1 MSGTFLKVMIN
12 SLLVVN
18 TVLVVFVCNMVFS
31 LNRKV
36 EALGAVATKSD
47 LIAMAAPS
55 IELASEG
62 QCTRCHTAK
71 RFAGMPLDEEHRS
84 ALLQQHARSYSVPEG
99 EMEKI
104 RASLAIF
111 DYGQYLTRD
120 LLQRMV
126 LMTDGERMEL
136 LLGIPEMTLDKA
148 QQVLKSYKMLLKM

>member
-71 RFAGMPLDEEHRS
+71 RFAGMPLDEEQ
-84 ALLQQHARSYSVPEG
+84 LQCS
-99 EMEKI
+99 
-104 RASLAIF
+104 
-111 DYGQYLTRD
+111 
-120 LLQRMV
+120 
-126 LMTDGERMEL
+126 
-136 LLGIPEMTLDKA
+136 
-148 QQVLKSYKMLLKM
+148 